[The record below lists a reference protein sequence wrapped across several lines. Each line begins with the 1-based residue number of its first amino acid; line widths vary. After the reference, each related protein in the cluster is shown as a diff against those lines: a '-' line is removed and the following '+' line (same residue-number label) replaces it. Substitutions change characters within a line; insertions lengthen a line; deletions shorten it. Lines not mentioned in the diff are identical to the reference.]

1 MLSKPIPSP
10 CRTKW
15 NVLTHSCRERHLSQG
30 VPGKLAK
37 LWLGNMSQEQMPLKE
52 NKEIK
57 QPKSYMQE
65 EEESRE
71 VPSAIET
78 ALSASMSGW
87 LACWL

>member
-1 MLSKPIPSP
+1 
-10 CRTKW
+10 
-15 NVLTHSCRERHLSQG
+15 
-30 VPGKLAK
+30 
-37 LWLGNMSQEQMPLKE
+37 LWLGNISQEQMPLKE